1 MTMTDHDCVWIS
13 SCACFALLGTK
24 AAAIV
29 VPRAP
34 ADWPPRQ
41 VTTPAAFGLGLA
53 LGVIDGGSRNL
64 PLVSTPSTAT
74 CAGTCAGQS
83 ITRSVL
89 PLPVDLTCPCL
100 VHPWYIQHIQHVQH
114 VQHTPLWTRRP
125 PAETP
130 RTPFG
135 IAAQSPFSQPLF
147 TIHPQ
152 PSPRALI
159 NVSMLARGRPLLLLP
174 ISLLACSVQNHA
186 DTDNKTRPNNR
197 RRAATR
203 VCAVRCP

>member
-29 VPRAP
+29 VQRAP

-41 VTTPAAFGLGLA
+41 LTTPTAFGLGLA

-64 PLVSTPSTAT
+64 PLVSTIHYPPALPL
-74 CAGTCAGQS
+74 ALPL
-83 ITRSVL
+83 VL
-89 PLPVDLTCPCL
+89 PLAQGNPSLSQYYRYPSTSPVPACRPTL
-100 VHPWYIQHIQHVQH
+100 HP
-114 VQHTPLWTRRP
+114 TRPARPLWTRRP

-135 IAAQSPFSQPLF
+135 IAAQSPSVNHYSLS
-147 TIHPQ
+147 I
-152 PSPRALI
+152 PSPGPRALI
-159 NVSMLARGRPLLLLP
+159 NVSMLARGRSPP
-174 ISLLACSVQNHA
+174 AASDLAACMF
-186 DTDNKTRPNNR
+186 RPKPY
-197 RRAATR
+197 
-203 VCAVRCP
+203 CY